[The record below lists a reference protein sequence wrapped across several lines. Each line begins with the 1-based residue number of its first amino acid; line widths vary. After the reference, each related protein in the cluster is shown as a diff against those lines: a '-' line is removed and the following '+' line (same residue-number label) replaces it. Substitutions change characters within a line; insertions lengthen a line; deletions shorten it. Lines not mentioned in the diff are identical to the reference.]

1 MIHLQQPTIT
11 RIPQTYEI
19 HLCLSLIIHY
29 VSKHTMKLSYEKG
42 ASQAKMKCPGL
53 LYYLYPICKQ
63 PPCSRSVLFRAQLPG
78 HQGLPLAALAVTTST
93 LQHRHLR
100 LRNDGARHDI
110 VKLSQSKTIWIW
122 IWTVYRYDI
131 VFGIWRYLVWIWH
144 LPSGY
149 LLHSRGIDGP

>member
-1 MIHLQQPTIT
+1 
-11 RIPQTYEI
+11 
-19 HLCLSLIIHY
+19 
-29 VSKHTMKLSYEKG
+29 MKLSYEKG

-110 VKLSQSKTIWIW
+110 VKLSQSKTI
-122 IWTVYRYDI
+122 
-131 VFGIWRYLVWIWH
+131 
-144 LPSGY
+144 
-149 LLHSRGIDGP
+149 